1 MNNVSKGSADI
12 DNNNLNY
19 IYSKMLFNIYQSQ
32 TIKIEL
38 DDNNLIIYEFKDYRY
53 KRVMELNLW
62 TFKIM
67 HIYGDQ
73 YQIVP
78 S

>member
-1 MNNVSKGSADI
+1 
-12 DNNNLNY
+12 
-19 IYSKMLFNIYQSQ
+19 MLFNIYQSQ

-53 KRVMELNLW
+53 KRIMQLNLW

-67 HIYGDQ
+67 HMYGDQ
-73 YQIVP
+73 FQIVP

>member
-1 MNNVSKGSADI
+1 
-12 DNNNLNY
+12 
-19 IYSKMLFNIYQSQ
+19 MLFNIYQSDK
-32 TIKIEL
+32 IKIEL
-38 DDNNLIIYEFKDYRY
+38 DDANLIIYEFKDYRF

-73 YQIVP
+73 YQLSP
-78 S
+78 P